1 MSPWWA
7 AVVSLS
13 LRRRVTER
21 PITSR
26 ELSEMPL
33 SRLKAVGSGKRL
45 ENFAKF
51 GIEDLLE
58 LLSHYPRRWIDRT
71 REATVGD
78 LAEGLDALV
87 VGEIVRVNSTPRG
100 RGPSRVNVTL
110 ADDTGTLKIVFF
122 NQSWREKQ
130 LAVGSLVAV
139 HGRVSSFRND
149 LQMANPTVDVLG
161 DPGERP
167 RPIVAVYPQSEKIDL
182 PSWVVRR
189 AIEETL
195 SRSRSRGIADPL
207 PESLRHEHSLV
218 SRREAL
224 EGIHL
229 PESFAAKEMAR
240 RRLAFDELLRVQLV
254 LIMRKRAI
262 ERESI
267 GVRHVVD
274 GPLVRRFLEHVPYSL
289 TGAQRRVIGEIDADL
304 GSPTPMHRL
313 LQGDVG
319 AGKTL
324 VAVAAML
331 TAVDGGHQGALMA
344 PTEVL
349 AEQHAAGVSSL
360 LDGLLVPEV
369 ESLFGERPVRV
380 ELLTNSVTGERRRS
394 VLAGLADGSVDL
406 VIGTHALIQESV
418 EFHSLGVVVVDE
430 QHRFG
435 VEQRAALRD
444 KGDRGA
450 VPDVLVMTATPIPR
464 TAAMTVYGDLD
475 VSILDE
481 KPPGRTPIVTRH
493 AVSGVDES
501 QVWDDVRSRI
511 AEGRQAYVVCPLIEE
526 SEKLEVASAEET
538 LERLAAGELSG
549 VRLGLLHG
557 RMSSAD
563 KDEVM
568 GHFRDGDVDVLVA
581 TTVIE
586 VGVDVPNAT
595 VMVILDA
602 DRFGIAQLHQLRGR
616 VGRGRHESSCWLVT
630 SADDDALISEVSPRI
645 EALVESDDGFL
656 LAEVDL
662 ELRGEGTLMN
672 KEQKGRSDLRL
683 ASLRRD
689 RELVEMAR
697 TVAQTIVDADEFL
710 ESHPDL
716 RDEIELFLS
725 PEDEEFLFKS

>member
-1 MSPWWA
+1 
-7 AVVSLS
+7 
-13 LRRRVTER
+13 
-21 PITSR
+21 
-26 ELSEMPL
+26 MPL
-33 SRLKAVGSGKRL
+33 SRLKSVGGGKRL

-51 GIEDLLE
+51 GIDDLLQ

-71 REATVGD
+71 REATVGE
-78 LAEGLDALV
+78 LVEGIDALV
-87 VGEIVRVNSTPRG
+87 VGEILRVNGTPRG
-100 RGPSRVNVTL
+100 RGPSRVNVML
-110 ADDTGTLKIVFF
+110 GDDTGTLKIVFF
-122 NQSWREKQ
+122 NQAWREKQ
-130 LAVGSLVAV
+130 LAIGSLVAI
-139 HGRVSSFRND
+139 HGRVSSFRGD

-195 SRSRSRGIADPL
+195 SRSRSRGIADPV
-207 PESLRHEHSLV
+207 PEWVRHDNSLV
-218 SRREAL
+218 SRGEAL

-229 PESFAAKEMAR
+229 PESFAVKEMAR

-254 LIMRKRAI
+254 LVMRKKAI
-262 ERESI
+262 EREST
-267 GVRHVVD
+267 GVEHVVN
-274 GPLVRRFLEHVPYSL
+274 GPLVQRFLDRLPYSL
-289 TGAQRRVIGEIDADL
+289 TGAQRRVIAEIDTDL
-304 GSPTPMHRL
+304 GTPTPMHRL

-324 VAVAAML
+324 VAVTAML
-331 TAVDGGHQGALMA
+331 TAVDGRHQGALMA

-349 AEQHAAGVSSL
+349 AEQHAAGVSTL
-360 LDGLLVPEV
+360 LEDLLVPDPEN
-369 ESLFGERPVRV
+369 LFGERPVRV

-406 VIGTHALIQESV
+406 VIGTHALIQETV

-450 VPDVLVMTATPIPR
+450 APDVLVMTATPIPR

-475 VSILDE
+475 VSVLDE
-481 KPPGRTPIVTRH
+481 KPPGRTPILTRH
-493 AVSGVDES
+493 AVSGDDES
-501 QVWDDVRSRI
+501 RVWDDVK
-511 AEGRQAYVVCPLIEE
+511 AQVADGRQAYVVCPLIEE

-538 LERLAAGELSG
+538 LARLEAVELSG
-549 VRLGLLHG
+549 LRLGLLHG
-557 RMSSAD
+557 RMPSAD

-568 GHFRDGDVDVLVA
+568 GRFRDGQVDVLVA

-595 VMVILDA
+595 VMVVLDA
-602 DRFGIAQLHQLRGR
+602 DRFGIAPLHQLRGR
-616 VGRGRHESSCWLVT
+616 VGRGRHESNCWLVT
-630 SADDDALISEVSPRI
+630 SAGDESSMTEMSPRI

-672 KEQKGRSDLRL
+672 KEQKGRSDLKL

-697 TVAQTIVDADEFL
+697 VAAQRIVDSDDFL
-710 ESHPDL
+710 EAHPDL